1 MVEQDLES
9 AENPFLQMEG
19 LPRFDEMRPE
29 YVGEAV
35 QRLLAWSERELER
48 VEQQLTPTWDGLLR
62 PLEEMDRPWEYVWGS
77 VRHLLGVQNS
87 DDLRKAHEEVL
98 RDVVSFGLKVQ
109 QSSTIYSGLKA
120 LRDGPGWAELDE
132 AQRRVVDLKLLAAVH
147 AGVGLKGEQRER
159 FNEITQAASEISTEF
174 SNHVLDATKAFALVV
189 VNRKDTEGWPDSLL
203 RLASQSYNQSVG
215 EGGDAG
221 TPKDGPWR
229 ITLDHPSFGPFLQH
243 SRNRD
248 QREKLYRAYVT
259 RASEGELDNA
269 PLIERTLKLRK
280 ERAHLLGYATYAE
293 LSLASKMAPDV
304 DAVQRM
310 FDELLA
316 ASEPFAREDW
326 AQLETLAREAGQKE
340 PLAHWD
346 VPFWAERLREKRF
359 DFTDEQLRPYFP
371 LPRVLDGLFSL
382 VERLFGIRIEQLP
395 DETRTWHA
403 DVRFFVVRDEQGED
417 AAYFHLDPYSRP
429 ADKRG
434 GAWMAECRA
443 RRWIDGKLHL
453 PVVHLCC
460 NGTPPVG
467 DRPSLMSFREVET
480 LFHEFGHGLQA
491 MLTRVDY
498 AEVAGINGVEWDAIE
513 LASQFMENWCYHKP
527 TLVGMTAHVD
537 TGEPL
542 PDDLF
547 EKLVAARTYRA
558 AAMMLRQLEFGMT
571 DMALHHTHDPEG
583 KASVFDVHQEI
594 ARKSSVLPPLPEDRF
609 LCAFTHIFS
618 SSYAAGYYSYKWAEV
633 LSADAFSAFEEVG
646 LDNEQAVAD
655 LGRRFRDTV
664 LAAGGG
670 RHPMEIFRDFRGR
683 EPSTEPLLRHSG
695 LAPGA

>member
-9 AENPFLQMEG
+9 AENPFLQMGG

-35 QRLLAWSERELER
+35 RRLLAWSERELER
-48 VEQQLTPTWDGLLR
+48 VEQQMTPTWDGLLR

-109 QSSTIYSGLKA
+109 QSGTIYNGLRA

-147 AGVGLKGEQRER
+147 AGVGLEGKQRER
-159 FNEITQAASEISTEF
+159 FNEITQVASEISTEF

-189 VNRKDTEGWPDSLL
+189 VNRKDIEGWPDSLM
-203 RLASQSYNQSVG
+203 RLASQSYNQSKG
-215 EGGDAG
+215 ESDDAG
-221 TPKDGPWR
+221 TPEDGPWR
-229 ITLDHPSFGPFLQH
+229 ITLDYPSFGPFLQH

-293 LSLASKMAPDV
+293 LSLAPKMAPDV

-326 AQLETLAREAGQKE
+326 EQLEALAREAGQKE
-340 PLAHWD
+340 SLAHWD

-382 VERLFGIRIEQLP
+382 AERLFGIQIEQLP
-395 DETRTWHA
+395 DETRSWHA
-403 DVRFFVVRDEQGED
+403 DVRFSVVRDEQGED
-417 AAYFHLDPYSRP
+417 VAHFYLDPYSRP
-429 ADKRG
+429 EDKRG
-434 GAWMAECRA
+434 GAWMAECMA

-547 EKLVAARTYRA
+547 GKLVAARTYRA
-558 AAMMLRQLEFGMT
+558 GTMMLRQLEFGMT

-583 KASVFDVHQEI
+583 QASVFDVHREI

-646 LDNEQAVAD
+646 LDTEQAVAD